1 MVNIIVAISA
11 NYGIGLS
18 NKLLFSSKEDMKF
31 FKEMT
36 INNVVIM
43 GRKTFESIGGKPLPN
58 RFNIVITTQQFSE
71 LSSTNNEV
79 YCNSVEEAITLSK
92 KSHPEKEIFI
102 IGGGQIYNY
111 CLENNLVDKIYC
123 NKFFEEKESD
133 TFFPKLNKDIWN
145 KTVDKISND
154 KQFEYKEFVK
164 F

>member
-11 NYGIGLS
+11 NYGIGLN

-31 FKEMT
+31 FKEKT
-36 INNVVIM
+36 INNIVIM
-43 GRKTFESIGGKPLPN
+43 GRKTFESIGGKPLPK
-58 RFNIVITTQQFSE
+58 RFNIVITKQFSE
-71 LSSTNNEV
+71 YEL

-92 KSHPEKEIFI
+92 KLHPEKEIFI

>member
-1 MVNIIVAISA
+1 MLDQIYRVNKYLNTRI
-11 NYGIGLS
+11 
-18 NKLLFSSKEDMKF
+18 D
-31 FKEMT
+31 
-36 INNVVIM
+36 NVVIM

-92 KSHPEKEIFI
+92 KLHHEKEIFI

>member
-1 MVNIIVAISA
+1 MNFVISKE
-11 NYGIGLS
+11 LPLK
-18 NKLLFSSKEDMKF
+18 KLLFSSKEDMKF

-43 GRKTFESIGGKPLPN
+43 GRKTFESIGGKPLLN

-92 KSHPEKEIFI
+92 KLHPEKEIFI